1 MSVRVLVV
9 EDEFMIGL
17 DIGQQLGDAGF
28 EVVGPAP
35 SVAKAL
41 RLVAEEGCDVAVL
54 DVNLGCET
62 SEPVAGQLRA
72 SGKPFVVLTGY
83 STDHLRPWYQNA
95 TVLTKPHRIADL
107 VAALRQAITTGMEQA
122 ISVGRRAGVPQSALV
137 GPIRRPYG
145 GRGRRWPDGHYSS

>member
-95 TVLTKPHRIADL
+95 IVLTKPHRIADL
-107 VAALRQAITTGMEQA
+107 VAALRQAI
-122 ISVGRRAGVPQSALV
+122 SLGRRVGVPQSALV